1 MKFTLFFLFAFLTVS
16 VASAQEAGAAA
27 QVEIVSAESGPA
39 AGREAI
45 IKTASLLKVNVTYQ
59 AFSPHIPWQKE
70 SPGSRRGLGVVIKG
84 NEILVTAQMVADSTY
99 IELELPESGQ
109 KLTARV
115 KAVDYEANVALLV
128 AENAERAKVFFTEVK
143 PMEIDTGARIGD
155 GLSVWQ
161 IGPAGDLI
169 VTPLR
174 VSKVET
180 AQYFVDGS
188 VFLVYEGNGIIRSEG
203 NSFTLPVVKGGK
215 LAGLLLR
222 YDSKNQVTT
231 VLPAPIIEHFLKDT
245 ADGQYE
251 GFPNLGVEFQLT
263 LDEQFREYL
272 GMKNGDAGMYVSKV
286 MKGMTGE
293 KLGLKEGDI
302 ITQVNGFAI
311 DSRGNYK
318 DPQYGTLSVSHV
330 VRGRAFVGDDL
341 KVTVTREGKPV
352 ALEGKLMRKDPA
364 EMLVSPYRFDRGPNY
379 LLAGGLLFQELS
391 QTYLEGFGRDRQSGP
406 VLRLARLA
414 KNPEPIEQKGCKKI
428 IFLSAVLPTPS
439 AQGYERMGGQI
450 VEEVNGVVIT
460 DLAKLDEA
468 LKKPVEGVH
477 VIRLGEFPHL
487 IHVDAVAM
495 ERDNMAII
503 TGGYRVGALKRIE

>member
-1 MKFTLFFLFAFLTVS
+1 MKTFLFSLSSLVLAMSLCAQGPEVAGDS
-16 VASAQEAGAAA
+16 VGVGA
-27 QVEIVSAESGPA
+27 P
-39 AGREAI
+39 REAI
-45 IKTASLLKVNVTYQ
+45 IKSSSLLKVNVTYQ
-59 AFSPHIPWQKE
+59 SFSPHIPWQKE
-70 SPGSRRGLGVVIKG
+70 SPGSRRGLGVVLKG

-99 IELELPESGQ
+99 IELEQPESGQ
-109 KLTARV
+109 KLTAKV
-115 KAVDYEANVALLV
+115 KAVDYEANVAVLV
-128 AENAERAKVFFTEVK
+128 AENAERAKGFFAEVK

-180 AQYFVDGS
+180 AEYFVDGS
-188 VFLVYEGNGIIRSEG
+188 VFLVYEGNGIIRTEG

-231 VLPAPIIEHFLKDT
+231 VLPAPIIDHFLKDT
-245 ADGQYE
+245 ADGTYE

-263 LDEQFREYL
+263 LDGQFRDYL
-272 GMKNGDAGMYVSKV
+272 KMKEGDTGMYVSQV

-302 ITQVNGFAI
+302 ITSVNGFDI
-311 DSRGNYK
+311 DSRGNYR

-330 VRGRAFVGDDL
+330 VRGRAFVGDAL
-341 KVTVTREGKPV
+341 KVTVMREGKEV
-352 ALEGKLMRKDPA
+352 VLEGKLARKNPA
-364 EMLVSPYRFDRGPNY
+364 EMIVSPYRFDRGPNY

-391 QTYLEGFGRDRQSGP
+391 KAYLEGFGRDRQTGP
-406 VLRLARLA
+406 ILRLARLA
-414 KNPEPIEQKGCKKI
+414 KSPEEFEKKGCKKI

-450 VEEVNGVVIT
+450 VEEVNGVAIT
-460 DLAKLDEA
+460 DLTTLDEA
-468 LKKPVEGVH
+468 LKKPINGVH
-477 VIRLGEFPHL
+477 TIRLGEFPHL
-487 IHVDAVAM
+487 IHIDAVAM

-503 TGGYRVGALKRIE
+503 TGGYRVGSLKRIE

>member
-1 MKFTLFFLFAFLTVS
+1 
-16 VASAQEAGAAA
+16 
-27 QVEIVSAESGPA
+27 
-39 AGREAI
+39 
-45 IKTASLLKVNVTYQ
+45 
-59 AFSPHIPWQKE
+59 
-70 SPGSRRGLGVVIKG
+70 
-84 NEILVTAQMVADSTY
+84 
-99 IELELPESGQ
+99 
-109 KLTARV
+109 
-115 KAVDYEANVALLV
+115 
-128 AENAERAKVFFTEVK
+128 
-143 PMEIDTGARIGD
+143 
-155 GLSVWQ
+155 
-161 IGPAGDLI
+161 
-169 VTPLR
+169 
-174 VSKVET
+174 
-180 AQYFVDGS
+180 
-188 VFLVYEGNGIIRSEG
+188 
-203 NSFTLPVVKGGK
+203 
-215 LAGLLLR
+215 
-222 YDSKNQVTT
+222 
-231 VLPAPIIEHFLKDT
+231 
-245 ADGQYE
+245 
-251 GFPNLGVEFQLT
+251 
-263 LDEQFREYL
+263 
-272 GMKNGDAGMYVSKV
+272 MYVSKV

-364 EMLVSPYRFDRGPNY
+364 EMMVSPYRFDRGPNY

-414 KNPEPIEQKGCKKI
+414 KNPEPFEQKGCKKI